1 MKTIEISKIIQ
12 NLFWLIHHT
21 PGLRKVCKKNPQNIN
36 MQDHI
41 NEKIGKRN
49 YFHFIPRGK
58 FVSNAL
64 YQLMISH
71 HAKFSDI
78 TQATPLQ

>member
-1 MKTIEISKIIQ
+1 
-12 NLFWLIHHT
+12 
-21 PGLRKVCKKNPQNIN
+21 

-41 NEKIGKRN
+41 NGENGKRN
-49 YFHFIPRGK
+49 YFHFIPSGK

-78 TQATPLQ
+78 AQATPLQ

>member
-12 NLFWLIHHT
+12 NQFWLIHHT
-21 PGLRKVCKKNPQNIN
+21 QTLSSRNVCKKNIN

-41 NEKIGKRN
+41 NEKMGKRN
-49 YFHFIPRGK
+49 YFHFIPSGK

-71 HAKFSDI
+71 HAKFLDI